1 MRYFYLLLFFV
12 LVASLSAQTNHAVG
26 VSSNVFTPDNLTIAV
41 GDTVTWTNNGGFHNV
56 NGSTATYPSNPAG
69 FDNGNAASNAW
80 TYDFVFT
87 QPGTYDYQC
96 DPHAGFGMVAQ
107 IVVEAA
113 TAADTLLITEIMY
126 NPPEGGTDSLEF
138 IEVYNPSTAAV
149 NMTGWTVSQGVVLE
163 FPLYILAPG
172 EFLILAGNEAAFRNV
187 FDYTGDVFEWTS
199 GGLSNGG
206 ETIALSNSSGTVI
219 VAVEFDDRAPWPEGT
234 DGQGASL
241 VFCDIT
247 ADITDAANWQAAS
260 NVTGVVIDDK
270 ALLADPG
277 ALSDCGLDAPALKW
291 ITQDLTVSEGD
302 GTVTISVEARNMQGL
317 QFEVRLSGGTTTDAG
332 DLTTDPVLPATY
344 TVGDQAIETLTIDIV
359 LTDDALEEIEEA
371 LGLTLQVT
379 APAEITGS
387 GELTIT
393 ILDNDQ
399 AVSPIASVNALDAN
413 GVAISA
419 GRTVALQG
427 VVHCIDFRDND
438 GIQFWIIEPNGDG
451 INVFNFNDVS
461 DYQVN
466 EGDEILVTGELV
478 QFRGLLEI
486 VPDAIE
492 LVSSG
497 NDLVAPTR
505 VDKLE
510 ESLENRYVTLNID
523 RAIENG
529 IERAGG
535 GFNVTVVQR
544 DLDTTVVRVEDET
557 GIDSTFLAN
566 YFFGDQAPES
576 SLVVSGLVSQR
587 DFSAPFDE
595 FYQLFPCGE
604 SSFDLVTG
612 TREPEWAQEVLVYP
626 NPTGGVLELLLP
638 TEVNSYRL
646 MDLNGRILQQGQ
658 PSTSLDL
665 TELPAGMY
673 QLQFIGG
680 NGFISRTVIKQ

>member
-1 MRYFYLLLFFV
+1 
-12 LVASLSAQTNHAVG
+12 
-26 VSSNVFTPDNLTIAV
+26 
-41 GDTVTWTNNGGFHNV
+41 
-56 NGSTATYPSNPAG
+56 
-69 FDNGNAASNAW
+69 
-80 TYDFVFT
+80 
-87 QPGTYDYQC
+87 
-96 DPHAGFGMVAQ
+96 
-107 IVVEAA
+107 
-113 TAADTLLITEIMY
+113 
-126 NPPEGGTDSLEF
+126 
-138 IEVYNPSTAAV
+138 
-149 NMTGWTVSQGVVLE
+149 
-163 FPLYILAPG
+163 
-172 EFLILAGNEAAFRNV
+172 
-187 FDYTGDVFEWTS
+187 
-199 GGLSNGG
+199 
-206 ETIALSNSSGTVI
+206 
-219 VAVEFDDRAPWPEGT
+219 
-234 DGQGASL
+234 
-241 VFCDIT
+241 
-247 ADITDAANWQAAS
+247 
-260 NVTGVVIDDK
+260 
-270 ALLADPG
+270 
-277 ALSDCGLDAPALKW
+277 
-291 ITQDLTVSEGD
+291 
-302 GTVTISVEARNMQGL
+302 
-317 QFEVRLSGGTTTDAG
+317 
-332 DLTTDPVLPATY
+332 
-344 TVGDQAIETLTIDIV
+344 
-359 LTDDALEEIEEA
+359 
-371 LGLTLQVT
+371 TLQVT